1 MSRGT
6 PIPSAGRGR
15 GRGLGSPG
23 GQPAGRGAGRGAAG
37 RGAPRGPPPQQ
48 RGAPARGPQGLT
60 RGPLSGTAPRGAP
73 PRGPPAGR
81 GRGRGSA
88 TGAPPRGPPP
98 AGPPLRGPSGAGPGR
113 RFGELKVKVIQAKD
127 LKEPAEGSAKDP
139 FCIVRLAEAKH
150 QTQTAVNGRTAPVF
164 NEEFT
169 FDITKQSTDTP
180 LVMELYFKQSQGS
193 HHLVGRA
200 QVEWKAWI
208 AKRTFEGE
216 LNLLEPNSSTAGQ
229 IKIRAV
235 FDKAMLEATTAS
247 SALSAHTDQARDPAG
262 QFTPQEIRDAFVA
275 FDLDKN
281 NFVGMVELRHILSNI
296 GENASEEEVAEM
308 IRMIDKDGDGQV
320 AFEEFYELVSGGQ
333 PVPPG
338 LWSGPGGGAKSA
350 SAPKSGVARPG
361 NNMQVKAK
369 ERETKSR
376 MLDDFAK
383 KHNIRPDH
391 IKKSFKK
398 FQEGDSDRSGNISY
412 SEFCEILDC
421 EPSAAVQA
429 LFSQFDKDKSGKVD
443 LKEFMIGLSSFTSAN
458 KDERM
463 QFAFAILDT
472 DNSGSINMDELMK
485 MLMANHFASSQEDV
499 RRKALTIMQQA
510 DKDGNGVITLD
521 EFKAVT
527 KTFPNLVFP
536 AFNLGK
542 KVAAVLK

>member
-1 MSRGT
+1 M
-6 PIPSAGRGR
+6 
-15 GRGLGSPG
+15 
-23 GQPAGRGAGRGAAG
+23 
-37 RGAPRGPPPQQ
+37 RGPV
-48 RGAPARGPQGLT
+48 
-60 RGPLSGTAPRGAP
+60 
-73 PRGPPAGR
+73 
-81 GRGRGSA
+81 
-88 TGAPPRGPPP
+88 
-98 AGPPLRGPSGAGPGR
+98 GAGPGR
-113 RFGELKVKVIQAKD
+113 RFGELKVKVVQAKD
-127 LKEPAEGSAKDP
+127 LREPPGGSAKDP
-139 FCIVRLAEAKH
+139 FCLVQLGDSKN
-150 QTQTAVNGRTAPVF
+150 QTQTAVNGRTAPLF

-169 FDITKQSTDTP
+169 FDITKESTDTP
-180 LVMELYFKQSQGS
+180 LVIEVYFKQLQGK
-193 HHLVGRA
+193 HVLVGRA
-200 QVEWKAWI
+200 QIEWKQWI
-208 AKRTFEGE
+208 AKRTFEGDIDIMSDD
-216 LNLLEPNSSTAGQ
+216 SSVSGKV
-229 IKIRAV
+229 KIRAT
-235 FDKAMLEATTAS
+235 FDKAMLDAKKAQS
-247 SALSAHTDQARDPAG
+247 VLSAASDQARDPAG

-333 PVPPG
+333 PMPPG
-338 LWSGPGGGAKSA
+338 LWSGPGGGSKAA
-350 SAPKSGVARPG
+350 AAPKAGVARPG
-361 NNMQVKAK
+361 NNMQAKAK
-369 ERETKSR
+369 EREAKSR

-383 KHNIRPDH
+383 KHNIRREH

-398 FQEGDSDRSGNISY
+398 FQEGDSDKSGTISY
-412 SEFCEILDC
+412 SEFCELLDC
-421 EPSAAVQA
+421 EPSSATQG

-443 LKEFMIGLSSFTSAN
+443 LKEFMIGLSSFTSAS

-521 EFKAVT
+521 EFKQVT

-542 KVAAVLK
+542 KVAAILS

>member
-1 MSRGT
+1 
-6 PIPSAGRGR
+6 
-15 GRGLGSPG
+15 
-23 GQPAGRGAGRGAAG
+23 
-37 RGAPRGPPPQQ
+37 
-48 RGAPARGPQGLT
+48 
-60 RGPLSGTAPRGAP
+60 
-73 PRGPPAGR
+73 
-81 GRGRGSA
+81 
-88 TGAPPRGPPP
+88 
-98 AGPPLRGPSGAGPGR
+98 
-113 RFGELKVKVIQAKD
+113 VVQAKD
-127 LKEPAEGSAKDP
+127 LKEPSEGSAKDP
-139 FCIVRLAEAKH
+139 FCIVRLADTKH

-180 LVMELYFKQSQGS
+180 LVLEVYFKQSQGS
-193 HHLVGRA
+193 HHLIGRA

-208 AKRTFEGE
+208 AKRTFDGE
-216 LNLLEPNSSTAGQ
+216 IDILGTDSGVHGKLKL
-229 IKIRAV
+229 RAM
-235 FDKAMLEATTAS
+235 FDKAMLETKAAASVLTAQ
-247 SALSAHTDQARDPAG
+247 ADQARDPAG

-338 LWSGPGGGAKSA
+338 LWNGPGGGGTKAA
-350 SAPKSGVARPG
+350 APQGGAVRPG

-383 KHNIRPDH
+383 KHNIRPEH

-398 FQEGDSDRSGNISY
+398 FQEGDSDKSGNISY

-421 EPSAAVQA
+421 EPSSAVQA
-429 LFSQFDKDKSGKVD
+429 LFSQFDKDKSGQVD
-443 LKEFMIGLSSFTSAN
+443 LKEFMIGLTSFTSAN

-521 EFKAVT
+521 EFKQVT